1 MVEGA
6 RKPACKL
13 ARVHGAWR
21 EARRDRSTA
30 LVAGAVL
37 VASALALLC
46 LGAAGASATVWLCRP
61 GLANDPC
68 APSLKTTKVSN
79 SGQDLGVIDPR
90 PVKRPKADCF
100 YVYPTVSDQ
109 KAENANLTIDP
120 EERSIALYQAARY
133 SQYCRV
139 FAPMYRQ
146 VTLAGISGQVSPD
159 AARTAYQSALSG
171 WKAYLRKYNDGRPF
185 ILIGHSQGTFVLR
198 QLIASQ
204 IDPRR
209 SLRRRLVS
217 AILLGGNV
225 TVKKGSDRGGDFQNI
240 RACHS
245 ATQTRCVVAYSTFNG
260 PVPQDSVFGRT
271 TNAGQHVV
279 CRNPAAIG
287 GGSGPVKAIMPTAP
301 FAPTSTIG
309 AAALTVGFPSPPVS
323 TPWVEYD
330 QAYTAACSPA
340 DGANVLQLT
349 DQPGAPHLKPV
360 PNAGWGLHLTDANI
374 ALGNLTALVK
384 RQIRAFP
391 GVAGVSAR

>member
-1 MVEGA
+1 M
-6 RKPACKL
+6 
-13 ARVHGAWR
+13 
-21 EARRDRSTA
+21 RDRSPA
-30 LVAGAVL
+30 LLAGAAVL
-37 VASALALLC
+37 LSALALLGV
-46 LGAAGASATVWLCRP
+46 GAARASAKTVWLCRP
-61 GLANDPC
+61 GMSNDPC

-79 SGQDLGVIDPR
+79 TGQDLGVVNPKPVRRPR
-90 PVKRPKADCF
+90 ADCF

-109 KAENANLTIDP
+109 PTENANLTIDP

-146 VTLAGISGQVSPD
+146 LTLAGIFGQVSPD
-159 AARTAYQSALSG
+159 AAQVAYRSALSG
-171 WKAYLRKYNDGRPF
+171 WKTYLRKYNNGRPF

-204 IDPRR
+204 IDPKR

-225 TVKKGSDRGGDFQNI
+225 TVKKGSDRGGEFQNI

-245 ATQTRCVVAYSTFNG
+245 PTQVRCVIAYSTFNG

-271 TNAGQHVV
+271 TNAGQHVL
-279 CRNPAAIG
+279 CRNPAAIA
-287 GGSGPVKAIMPTAP
+287 GGSGPVRAIMPTTP
-301 FAPTSTIG
+301 FAPGTTIG
-309 AAALTVGFPSPPVS
+309 AGTLAVGFPTPPVS

-340 DGANVLQLT
+340 NGANVLQLT
-349 DQPGAPHLKPV
+349 DRPGAPHLNPV
-360 PNAGWGLHLTDANI
+360 PNPGWGLHLTDANI

-384 RQIRAFP
+384 RQIKAFP

>member
-1 MVEGA
+1 
-6 RKPACKL
+6 
-13 ARVHGAWR
+13 VHGAWR
-21 EARRDRSTA
+21 EARRGRSPA
-30 LVAGAVL
+30 LAVGAAVI
-37 VASALALLC
+37 VSALAVLC
-46 LGAAGASATVWLCRP
+46 LGAAGASAKTLWLCRP

-68 APSLKTTKVSN
+68 APSLKTTRISN
-79 SGQDLGVIDPR
+79 SGQNLGVIDPK
-90 PVKRPKADCF
+90 PVKRPRADCF

-109 KAENANLTIDP
+109 PTENANLMIDP

-146 VTLAGISGQVSPD
+146 VTLTGIFGQVSPD
-159 AARTAYQSALSG
+159 AAQIAYRSALSG
-171 WKAYLRKYNDGRPF
+171 WKTYLRKFNDGRPF
-185 ILIGHSQGTFVLR
+185 ILIGHSQGTFILR
-198 QLIASQ
+198 QLIAAE
-204 IDPRR
+204 IDPKR

-217 AILLGGNV
+217 AILLGGDV

-245 ATQTRCVVAYSTFNG
+245 PTQVRCVVAYSTFDG

-271 TNAGQHVV
+271 TNAGQHVL
-279 CRNPAAIG
+279 CRNPAAIA
-287 GGSGPVKAIMPTAP
+287 GGSGPLKAIMPTAP
-301 FAPTSTIG
+301 FAPGSTIG
-309 AAALTVGFPSPPVS
+309 AATLAVGFPTPPAS

-340 DGANVLQLT
+340 NGANVLQLT
-349 DQPGAPHLKPV
+349 DRPGAPHLNPV

-374 ALGNLTALVK
+374 ALANLTALVK
-384 RQIRAFP
+384 RQIKAFP

>member
-1 MVEGA
+1 VQ
-6 RKPACKL
+6 
-13 ARVHGAWR
+13 GAWR
-21 EARRDRSTA
+21 DGRRERSPA

-37 VASALALLC
+37 VLAALALLC
-46 LGAAGASATVWLCRP
+46 LDAAGASAKTVWLCRP

-79 SGQDLGVIDPR
+79 SGQNLGVVDPK
-90 PVKRPKADCF
+90 PVKHPKVDCF

-109 KAENANLTIDP
+109 STENANLTIDP

-133 SQYCRV
+133 SQYCHV

-146 VTLAGISGQVSPD
+146 LTLAGIFGQVSPD
-159 AARTAYQSALSG
+159 AAQIAYQSALSG
-171 WKAYLRKYNDGRPF
+171 WKTYLRKYNDGRPF

-198 QLIASQ
+198 RLIASQ
-204 IDPRR
+204 IDPKR

-245 ATQTRCVVAYSTFNG
+245 PTQTRCVVAYSTFNG

-271 TNAGQHVV
+271 TNAGQHVL
-279 CRNPAAIG
+279 CRNPAAIA
-287 GGSGPVKAIMPTAP
+287 GGSGPVKAIMPTTP
-301 FAPTSTIG
+301 FAPGTTIG
-309 AAALTVGFPSPPVS
+309 AATQAVGFPTAPVS

-340 DGANVLQLT
+340 NGANVLQLT
-349 DQPGAPHLKPV
+349 DRPGVPHLNPV
-360 PNAGWGLHLTDANI
+360 PNPGWGLHLTDANI

-384 RQIRAFP
+384 RQIKAFG
-391 GVAGVSAR
+391 GVAGVSAH

>member
-1 MVEGA
+1 
-6 RKPACKL
+6 
-13 ARVHGAWR
+13 VHGAWR
-21 EARRDRSTA
+21 EARRGRSPA
-30 LVAGAVL
+30 LAVGAAVI
-37 VASALALLC
+37 VSALAVLC
-46 LGAAGASATVWLCRP
+46 LGAAGASAKTLWLCRP

-68 APSLKTTKVSN
+68 APSLKTTRISN
-79 SGQDLGVIDPR
+79 SGQNLGVIDPK
-90 PVKRPKADCF
+90 PVKRPRADCF

-109 KAENANLTIDP
+109 PTENANLTIDP

-146 VTLAGISGQVSPD
+146 VTLTGIFGQVSPD
-159 AARTAYQSALSG
+159 AAQIAYRSALSG
-171 WKAYLRKYNDGRPF
+171 WKTYLRKFNDGRPF
-185 ILIGHSQGTFVLR
+185 ILIGHSQGTFILR
-198 QLIASQ
+198 QLIAAE
-204 IDPRR
+204 IDPKR

-217 AILLGGNV
+217 AILLGGDV

-245 ATQTRCVVAYSTFNG
+245 PTQVRCVVAYSTFDG

-271 TNAGQHVV
+271 TNAGQHVL
-279 CRNPAAIG
+279 CRNPAAIA
-287 GGSGPVKAIMPTAP
+287 GGSGPLKAIMPTAP
-301 FAPTSTIG
+301 FAPRSTIG
-309 AAALTVGFPSPPVS
+309 AATLAVGFPTPPAS

-340 DGANVLQLT
+340 NGANVLQLT
-349 DQPGAPHLKPV
+349 DRPGAPHLNPV

-384 RQIRAFP
+384 RQIKAFP